1 MKTEIEQKQLATK
14 IAKVASKIVPELVE
28 LTKGTEFSLTLLDDG
43 EGFGMIINVSNV
55 PQMVSIII
63 PELLKKHDEVKGGDS
78 HEVKPTNEDEVQVI
92 EVAEGEQMEDKEKEC
107 LAKALEQTNGDKRKA
122 AELIGVSERS
132 FCRKC
137 KKYGIKFGARK

>member
-1 MKTEIEQKQLATK
+1 MKTEIEQRQLATE

-63 PELLKKHDEVKGGDS
+63 PELLKR
-78 HEVKPTNEDEVQVI
+78 NEDNFKVE
-92 EVAEGEQMEDKEKEC
+92 EVAEGVRIEDDEKER
-107 LAKALEQTNGDKRKA
+107 LIKALQQTNGDKRKA
-122 AELIGVSERS
+122 AELVGLSERT
-132 FCRKC
+132 FFRKC
-137 KKYGIKFGARK
+137 KEYGIKK

>member
-1 MKTEIEQKQLATK
+1 MKTEIEQRQLATE

-63 PELLKKHDEVKGGDS
+63 PELLKR
-78 HEVKPTNEDEVQVI
+78 NEDNFKVE
-92 EVAEGEQMEDKEKEC
+92 EVAEGVRIEDDEKER
-107 LAKALEQTNGDKRKA
+107 LIKALQQTKGDKRKA
-122 AELIGVSERS
+122 AELVGLSERT
-132 FCRKC
+132 FFRKYKEYGL
-137 KKYGIKFGARK
+137 KK

>member
-1 MKTEIEQKQLATK
+1 MLNEIEQKQLASK

-63 PELLKKHDEVKGGDS
+63 PELLKKQDEAKHGG
-78 HEVKPTNEDEVQVI
+78 EDEVRVE
-92 EVAEGEQMEDKEKEC
+92 EVSEGVRMEDEEKERIQ
-107 LAKALEQTNGDKRKA
+107 KALQQTKGDKRKA
-122 AELIGVSERS
+122 AELVGLSERT
-132 FCRKC
+132 FFRKC
-137 KKYGIKFGARK
+137 KQYGLKK

>member
-1 MKTEIEQKQLATK
+1 MKTEIEQRQLATE

-63 PELLKKHDEVKGGDS
+63 PELLKR
-78 HEVKPTNEDEVQVI
+78 NEDNFKVE
-92 EVAEGEQMEDKEKEC
+92 EVAEGVRIEDDEKER
-107 LAKALEQTNGDKRKA
+107 LIKALQQTKGDKRKA
-122 AELIGVSERS
+122 AELVGLSERT
-132 FCRKC
+132 FFRKC
-137 KKYGIKFGARK
+137 KEYGLKK